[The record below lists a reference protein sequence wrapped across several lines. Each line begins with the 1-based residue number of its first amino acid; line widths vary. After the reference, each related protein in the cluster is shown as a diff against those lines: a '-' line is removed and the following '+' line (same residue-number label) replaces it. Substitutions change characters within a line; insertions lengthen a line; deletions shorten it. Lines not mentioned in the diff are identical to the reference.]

1 MNRFLFCVAFL
12 LIMLGS
18 SRVLAMTST
27 NFQINWDNMN
37 AGGDELATST
47 NFGIWDTLSD
57 NLSGTSTSENF
68 GLSAGYR
75 APDEDEILSFDV
87 RSQDTASAVS
97 YSAFNNVANTVT
109 VSSAAGFA
117 VGDYIGVVENTG
129 FSELTAVGR
138 ITDITG
144 TTITVDDFD
153 GDGAGMSAVPAGGDD
168 FVYRMSTNAIG
179 FGTVAVGNENVAL
192 AMTSVLTSV
201 PSGYSVYIQP
211 NQNLMS
217 ATYVMSAVTDG
228 SVSVG
233 SEEYGAE
240 TVGATAVGAGSDL
253 GVTTTQ
259 RTVQTSATDS
269 GSIAD
274 RIGMIYKLSID
285 GSTPSGTYT
294 QTVFYTLT
302 ANF

>member
-1 MNRFLFCVAFL
+1 MKRFLFCVAFL
-12 LIMLGS
+12 LIVLS
-18 SRVLAMTST
+18 ASRVLAMTST

-37 AGGDELATST
+37 AGGNELGTST

-57 NLSGTSTSENF
+57 NLSGTSTSANF
-68 GLSAGYR
+68 KLSAGYR

-87 RSQDTASAVS
+87 RAQNGATQVA
-97 YSAFNNVANTVT
+97 YSAFSNGANTV
-109 VSSAAGFA
+109 VVASAAGFA

-129 FSELTAVGR
+129 FAELSAVGR
-138 ITDITG
+138 ITNIAG
-144 TTITVDDFD
+144 TTLTVDDFD

-168 FVYRMSTNAIG
+168 FVYRLNINSISYG
-179 FGTVAVGNENVAL
+179 SIAVGNQNVAL
-192 AMTSVLTSV
+192 AMSSVLTTV
-201 PSGYSVYIQP
+201 PSGYSVYIQADQELSSGADII
-211 NQNLMS
+211 NE
-217 ATYVMSAVTDG
+217 VTDG
-228 SVSVG
+228 SVTVG

-240 TVGATAVGAGSDL
+240 STGATAVSPGTDL

-259 RTVQTSATDS
+259 RTVQTSGSDS

-274 RIGMIYKLSID
+274 RIGMIYKLSIS